1 MLARTLSPTPAT
13 AAAVPDRAQRE
24 RQRAFVLRH
33 HGFVTRVLWSQ
44 GTPRALLDDGAQQV
58 FLVALRDLDSIR
70 DERAFLFGVA
80 SRVKKELVRAAGRHV
95 LVDDPNDVDAELA
108 TEPSAE
114 ALLEQKRARELL
126 DRTLEGLPEE
136 VRVVFVLF
144 EIEGLTLEEIASAI
158 DVPRGT
164 VSSRLRRGRELF
176 QQATQRLRARL
187 GKEVS
192 P

>member
-1 MLARTLSPTPAT
+1 MSPTPAT